1 MPSTPTLDH
10 VKSGLAAGLLALL
23 VSSTAFAQSDY
34 AECIGTPSD
43 SDVDAAKGMHKAA
56 EQYYAKAR
64 YDRAIQSWKEAYGFD
79 CRAHPLL
86 INIGN
91 AYEKLGRTEEA
102 IEAFQTYVDRM
113 GDRADQTVV
122 DKVSNLKKN
131 IIETPDP
138 KPVPDPDPY
147 PPDPKPDP
155 EPDNG
160 GDDGVGGGPG
170 PLPWVV
176 VGIGAGVAVLGGA
189 LLGVG
194 TSKESDAEAICP
206 VRKACTDPEAQAL
219 GNEGLDFQRAGG
231 ALLGIGLAAVA
242 GGVLWYFLDQPSD
255 DAQTTTTRVRVP
267 ALLPSVVLLPSEA
280 GVGFAGAGL
289 TGSF

>member
-1 MPSTPTLDH
+1 MLSTPTLEH

-23 VSSTAFAQSDY
+23 VSSTALAQSDY
-34 AECIGTPSD
+34 AECTGTPSD

-64 YDRAIQSWKEAYGFD
+64 YDKAIQSWKEAYGFD

-91 AYEKLGRTEEA
+91 AYEKLGRTEQA

-122 DKVSNLKKN
+122 DKVANLKKN

-138 KPVPDPDPY
+138 KPDPDPDPY

-155 EPDNG
+155 NPGNG
-160 GDDGVGGGPG
+160 NDEVDDGAG

-194 TSKESDAEAICP
+194 VSKESEAEVLCP
-206 VRKACTDPEAQAL
+206 VHDSCTDPTAKEL

-231 ALLGIGLAAVA
+231 ALLAVGLVAVA
-242 GGVLWYFLDQPSD
+242 GGVVWYILDQPSD
-255 DAQTTTTRVRVP
+255 DAQTTRVRVP
-267 ALLPSVVLLPSEA
+267 ALMPSVVLLPSDG